1 MEDDLKILTDIPS
14 VQFTNLKE
22 PKEWDNWH
30 LEQHKQIIQ
39 ELRLLQLKIDRLIKA
54 ITILNDN
61 FAHLEKM
68 KVWIKTA
75 YDTAVYNITEKFITK

>member
-1 MEDDLKILTDIPS
+1 MEKSLKILDDIPS
-14 VQFTNLKE
+14 IQFTQLKE
-22 PKEWDNWH
+22 PKEWDNGH
-30 LEQHKQIIQ
+30 LEQHKQIVQ
-39 ELRLLQLKIDRLIKA
+39 EIRLLQLKIEWLIKA

-75 YDTAVYNITEKFITK
+75 YDTAVYNITEQFIKK